1 MTPELMKYICDHQHI
16 WREIAEKNKKDYA
29 YKKQRAEK
37 DRVKARKLLAKETA
51 RNNPA
56 CLTAE
61 KVESDL
67 SFNLVK

>member
-37 DRVKARKLLAKETA
+37 DRVKARKLLAKELAGKT
-51 RNNPA
+51 
-56 CLTAE
+56 E
-61 KVESDL
+61 E
-67 SFNLVK
+67 

>member
-1 MTPELMKYICDHQHI
+1 MTPELMKYICDNQHI
-16 WREIAEKNKKDYA
+16 WREIAEKNKKDYP

-56 CLTAE
+56 LE
-61 KVESDL
+61 KVENDL
-67 SFNLVK
+67 SFNLVN

>member
-1 MTPELMKYICDHQHI
+1 MTPELIKYICDHQHI

-56 CLTAE
+56 LE
-61 KVESDL
+61 KVENDL